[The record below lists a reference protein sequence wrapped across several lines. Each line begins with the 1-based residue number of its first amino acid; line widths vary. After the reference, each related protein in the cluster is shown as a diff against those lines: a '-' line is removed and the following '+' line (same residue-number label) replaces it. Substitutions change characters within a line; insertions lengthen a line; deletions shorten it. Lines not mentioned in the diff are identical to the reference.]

1 MSNNDNKIA
10 IVVPVYNVEK
20 YIRTFVD
27 SLKSQTNQRFNV
39 YFVDDC
45 SSDGSYEYIKNN
57 LSENWILIQNEN
69 RMGAAFSRNRAIETS
84 TEEYIHCLDADDYI
98 ENTLIEELYLCI
110 DKSNPD
116 IIMLERDYF
125 NDGEEIIRYYSFR
138 KMYPD
143 NWYNS
148 HTIDYCLPAR
158 AKIGTT
164 DVCISRTLLDRFNIR
179 FQNLSSSNDVFYIL
193 FSMLMADSIV
203 HVPTYNSLYHT
214 RNHSSIHRISNHR
227 DPMNAYLALKKVK
240 EELLKYN
247 KLEEVGV
254 WFWEY
259 CLMSLQDQL
268 NKCNDDKRKREVYKY
283 LIDCGLRELGVG
295 SQLFEEKM
303 PVAFKNQ
310 YNKFIEMDITDIDC
324 SYSLFMEGL
333 CIYNEN
339 KIIEYVNR
347 IKGENKIL
355 GFWGLGGFS
364 KGFIETVNKHG
375 LHIDYFFDSNID
387 SGKKYNIEVSEFTL
401 HSENVDVI
409 IVSSTRYFSQIA
421 DKILKHHP
429 KTEVV
434 CMEDIL
440 YAG

>member
-84 TEEYIHCLDADDYI
+84 TEEYVHCLDADDYI

-116 IIMLERDYF
+116 IIMIERDYF

-164 DVCISRTLLDRFNIR
+164 DICISRTLLDRFNIR
-179 FQNLSSSNDVFYIL
+179 FQNLS
-193 FSMLMADSIV
+193 
-203 HVPTYNSLYHT
+203 
-214 RNHSSIHRISNHR
+214 RICQ
-227 DPMNAYLALKKVK
+227 V
-240 EELLKYN
+240 EE
-247 KLEEVGV
+247 
-254 WFWEY
+254 
-259 CLMSLQDQL
+259 D
-268 NKCNDDKRKREVYKY
+268 REV
-283 LIDCGLRELGVG
+283 E
-295 SQLFEEKM
+295 
-303 PVAFKNQ
+303 A
-310 YNKFIEMDITDIDC
+310 
-324 SYSLFMEGL
+324 
-333 CIYNEN
+333 
-339 KIIEYVNR
+339 
-347 IKGENKIL
+347 
-355 GFWGLGGFS
+355 
-364 KGFIETVNKHG
+364 
-375 LHIDYFFDSNID
+375 
-387 SGKKYNIEVSEFTL
+387 SG
-401 HSENVDVI
+401 
-409 IVSSTRYFSQIA
+409 
-421 DKILKHHP
+421 
-429 KTEVV
+429 
-434 CMEDIL
+434 
-440 YAG
+440 